1 MHPLEPFTF
10 FLFSSWNHQAS
21 SREIIRNC
29 GLSYKI
35 SGKTGLLI
43 ITFVILGAG
52 NSRTGTSWG
61 PRAMKGNSAVMDR
74 GKEPWR
80 WGSERWAHMQ
90 GQAEAQG
97 QGDWAVTQ
105 EEPRGRDSKGFQ
117 KTRDGERLRG
127 QNAGATR
134 RRDLKQR
141 GWVRS
146 TSTSHCQP
154 QTEAEK
160 KRGEN
165 KGKFYGAGKDSETSA
180 PRQWIGLSGRRW
192 DAKSLK
198 WTTARRQ
205 GERVKLSSHD
215 IKCHVSAQGFR
226 CWDAQKEQ
234 DSEGKSKSWEKPE
247 RCRTQMVHAEACG
260 KFYQTLRPM
269 LHFVLLELFFCHL

>member
-10 FLFSSWNHQAS
+10 FLFSSSNHQAFS
-21 SREIIRNC
+21 HGRIRNC

-61 PRAMKGNSAVMDR
+61 PRAMKGNSAVTDR

-80 WGSERWAHMQ
+80 WGSERWAHTQ

-105 EEPRGRDSKGFQ
+105 EEPWGRDRKGFQ

-146 TSTSHCQP
+146 TSTSHHQP

-165 KGKFYGAGKDSETSA
+165 KGKFYCAGKDSETSA
-180 PRQWIGLSGRRW
+180 PR
-192 DAKSLK
+192 
-198 WTTARRQ
+198 
-205 GERVKLSSHD
+205 
-215 IKCHVSAQGFR
+215 
-226 CWDAQKEQ
+226 
-234 DSEGKSKSWEKPE
+234 
-247 RCRTQMVHAEACG
+247 
-260 KFYQTLRPM
+260 
-269 LHFVLLELFFCHL
+269 